1 MLSKKCVPIATT
13 LLSFP
18 STEVTPL
25 PIVVSFINKGYPT
38 ANLLAFDLCEVKK
51 NLSALVPA
59 PPEPVS
65 YTHLTLPTICSV

>member
-25 PIVVSFINKGYPT
+25 PIVVSLIRRGYPT
-38 ANLLAFDLCEVKK
+38 AEE
-51 NLSALVPA
+51 LSALDVGA
-59 PPEPVS
+59 EILGDEF
-65 YTHLTLPTICSV
+65 HLHMTTAN

>member
-1 MLSKKCVPIATT
+1 MLSRKFVPIATM

-25 PIVVSFINKGYPT
+25 PIVVSLTKIGYPT
-38 ANLLAFDLCEVKK
+38 ANLLALDLCEVKK

-59 PPEPVS
+59 PPEPCDVEIPRHHNS
-65 YTHLTLPTICSV
+65 F